1 MVDFRKL
8 KVLTPAEHAA
18 QEDGRRAQ
26 GRLSTVSNSLVVLK
40 RHSAQIC
47 ELARRPHQPRFPKK
61 HIACVYIYN

>member
-8 KVLTPAEHAA
+8 KALTPAETRA

-26 GRLSTVSNSLVVLK
+26 GRLSTVSNSLVELK
-40 RHSAQIC
+40 RHSAQVC

-61 HIACVYIYN
+61 HIACDIYN

>member
-8 KVLTPAEHAA
+8 KALTPAERAA

-40 RHSAQIC
+40 RHSAQIS
-47 ELARRPHQPRFPKK
+47 ELARRTHQPRFPKK
-61 HIACVYIYN
+61 HIACDIYN